1 MGNRSIELWSVLEE
15 DVCTI
20 AIHMRKGSFWEFRT
34 WAGVPEVEAI
44 VFGIMEEFED
54 VLQAV
59 EV

>member
-1 MGNRSIELWSVLEE
+1 MSNFGIELGLILKE

-20 AIHMRKGSFWEFRT
+20 AIHTRKGSFWEFWT
-34 WAGVPEVEAI
+34 WAGAPEVEAT
-44 VFGIMEEFED
+44 VFGIMEEFEG

>member
-1 MGNRSIELWSVLEE
+1 VGNRSVELWSILKE

-20 AIHMRKGSFWEFRT
+20 AIHTRKGIFWEFRT
-34 WAGVPEVEAI
+34 WAGAPEVEAI
-44 VFGIMEEFED
+44 VFGIMEEFEG